1 MEPDDGEW
9 IRAEAARKSPA
20 GDDLRPDEE
29 WPGYGWSAADPVGSA
44 TGKRWGHGGIP
55 GFSGWVAAAVAV
67 VAAAAGVAVGLS
79 LVRGTPSG
87 SAVGWAA
94 PSAPAEAPSAPASA
108 GASGQVRILLTGRV
122 LAVSRT
128 SITIGGAGPSVTA
141 AVTSATR
148 VTGAVRGTGGVRGT
162 GDIGGVKAGDEVS
175 AQLTGTAAHLIAT
188 AIQDPASA

>member
-9 IRAEAARKSPA
+9 IPAEAARTSPA
-20 GDDLRPDEE
+20 GDDVGPDGE
-29 WPGYGWSAADPVGSA
+29 WPGYGWSAADSAGSA

-55 GFSGWVAAAVAV
+55 GFSGWVASAVAV

-79 LVRGTPSG
+79 LIRGTPSG

-94 PSAPAEAPSAPASA
+94 PSASAEAPSAPASA